1 MATKKAKGTKKAP
14 SKRRQAEQFKEWRK
28 VEVATAANI
37 AKLPG
42 AEIQHAALVKVLD
55 EVDKIL
61 AEQAVLRA
69 NKQVTSQ
76 RLKVLVNQGGKLT
89 TVLKAIARQ
98 HYGHSNDRLVEFGI
112 QPRRSRLKPT
122 VVPDPVPATPL
133 SSQ

>member
-1 MATKKAKGTKKAP
+1 MATKKAKGTRKAS

-42 AEIQHAALVKVLD
+42 AEFPHAALVSVID
-55 EVDKIL
+55 EVEKIL
-61 AEQAVLRA
+61 AEQAVFRA

-98 HYGHSNDRLVEFGI
+98 HYG
-112 QPRRSRLKPT
+112 
-122 VVPDPVPATPL
+122 
-133 SSQ
+133 